1 VTQQTILE
9 YTLPHP
15 RHTTPHQVVLVLKTG
30 LFSKLDLI
38 AILRIQNS
46 TWGVEVQMQ
55 WMEYFI
61 CNIDREN
68 PDLIA
73 YDKLSG
79 MLDQN
84 RICLMYSMD
93 LTAALDLIRPG
104 IFAKKALKVVPDAGL
119 VWLMYDFIT

>member
-1 VTQQTILE
+1 
-9 YTLPHP
+9 
-15 RHTTPHQVVLVLKTG
+15 
-30 LFSKLDLI
+30 
-38 AILRIQNS
+38 
-46 TWGVEVQMQ
+46 
-55 WMEYFI
+55 MEYFI

-119 VWLMYDFIT
+119 VWLMYNFIT